1 MAQDLMERDEALQQ
15 LKFHLRR
22 AQDHMSKY
30 ANAHRVP
37 FKIKGDWEYLKI
49 RPYRQ
54 SSMPIRL
61 HPKLAAKYY
70 GPCLVNKQVGAVA
83 FQLQLP
89 EGARIHPVF
98 HASWL
103 KLAIGNHS
111 AEAELSIEL
120 QDQSPGLQPY
130 RVEYQNITARR

>member
-1 MAQDLMERDEALQQ
+1 MAYGRAPPSLARFIPGEILVEAVAQDLMERDEALQQ

-98 HASWL
+98 HASC
-103 KLAIGNHS
+103 
-111 AEAELSIEL
+111 
-120 QDQSPGLQPY
+120 
-130 RVEYQNITARR
+130 